1 MRLSVHAPVFSNR
14 ALLGCSHFRILGKD
28 YLLEVFMAN
37 TTFAVLPFIVSSIV
51 YYAIGALWYT
61 PLFGKAWAKELGIS
75 MSGGTDSDKGKFV
88 LGMIGQLVSA
98 FLYVAGVYMLL
109 MLGNFYSLGGAL
121 TVGASVS
128 AFFVLSV
135 NSGKLLFQRKPKL
148 FFIDAGYGVVGA
160 FAAALI
166 LAFWR

>member
-1 MRLSVHAPVFSNR
+1 
-14 ALLGCSHFRILGKD
+14 
-28 YLLEVFMAN
+28 MAN
-37 TTFAVLPFIVSSIV
+37 ATFAVLPYIVSSLV

-75 MSGGTDSDKGKFV
+75 MGGDTGSAKGKFIA
-88 LGMIGQLVSA
+88 GMLGQLVSS

-121 TVGASVS
+121 AVGASVS

-135 NSGKLLFQRKPKL
+135 NSGKLLFQQKPKL
-148 FFIDAGYGVVGA
+148 FLIDAGYGVIGA